1 MENNYS
7 LDLVW
12 MADYTQAQPQPNQ
25 IQVGGRVFS
34 FQTQLSRLF
43 YGPSTKECLS
53 PALSILPRFTL
64 MRPKKARP
72 KQLCS
77 RACLDDRVAG
87 MRTVIVTPQ
96 G

>member
-34 FQTQLSRLF
+34 FQTQLPRLF

-72 KQLCS
+72 KQLS
-77 RACLDDRVAG
+77 SMATTEPAWMIGLQACVR
-87 MRTVIVTPQ
+87 
-96 G
+96 